1 MHRRHVLHLA
11 LAGLTLPWAVAAC
24 ATQKIVHARAWDD
37 GDKLRL
43 VFELSGPAKYQIFS
57 LRAPDRL
64 VVDLADTSTF
74 AGLNQL
80 PAGNRLLGAVRSGPQ
95 AGGTRIVLDLKQ
107 PARVESFLLGPS
119 GSEGHR
125 LVVDL
130 HSAAVAAPPIAKA
143 APAAAVAAAATK
155 TAGQRDVVV
164 VIDAGHGGKDPGAV
178 GGNGEQEKIVAL
190 AIARLLADKLN
201 RQRGFKAQLVRN
213 QDVFIPLRKRV
224 EVARRYNADLFISV
238 HADAAPRRNAS
249 GASVFALSESG
260 ATSTTARWMAE
271 RENSADILGARE
283 LLSLKNKDPMLAG
296 VLLDMSLNS
305 TITTSLGLGKTVLD
319 NVGKV
324 AGVHQKRV
332 EQAGFA
338 VLKSPD
344 IPSILVETGFI
355 SNSGDCRKLCDPLHQ
370 KRVAQ
375 AIFDGLQTH
384 FVASPP
390 PGSYLASRKAEAVS

>member
-1 MHRRHVLHLA
+1 MHRRHLLHLA
-11 LAGLTLPWAVAAC
+11 LAGIALPWAVAAS

-57 LRAPDRL
+57 LQAPDRL
-64 VVDLADTSTF
+64 VVDLADTSAF
-74 AGLNQL
+74 AGLNEL

-130 HSAAVAAPPIAKA
+130 HSAAVATPPIAKA
-143 APAAAVAAAATK
+143 PPAAAVAAAIK
-155 TAGQRDVVV
+155 TAGLRDVVV

-375 AIFDGLQTH
+375 AIFDGLQKH
-384 FVASPP
+384 FTASPP
-390 PGSYLASRKAEAVS
+390 TGTFLASQKNASLT

>member
-57 LRAPDRL
+57 LQAPDRL
-64 VVDLADTSTF
+64 VVDLADTSAF
-74 AGLNQL
+74 AGLNEL

-130 HSAAVAAPPIAKA
+130 HSAIAAAPQIAKA
-143 APAAAVAAAATK
+143 PPAAAVAAATK

-305 TITTSLGLGKTVLD
+305 NITTSLGLGKTVLD
-319 NVGKV
+319 SVGKV

-390 PGSYLASRKAEAVS
+390 PGTYLASRKAEAVS

>member
-1 MHRRHVLHLA
+1 MHRRHLLHLA
-11 LAGLTLPWAVAAC
+11 LASLTLPWAIAA
-24 ATQKIVHARAWDD
+24 AANPKILHARAWDD
-37 GDKLRL
+37 GEKLRL
-43 VFELSGPAKYQIFS
+43 VFDLSGPTKYQIFS
-57 LRAPDRL
+57 LKAPERL
-64 VVDLADTSTF
+64 VVDLADTAT
-74 AGLNQL
+74 AADLNEL
-80 PAGNRLLGAVRSGPQ
+80 SAGNRLLSAIRSGPQ

-107 PARVESFLLGPS
+107 PARVESFLLGPTAR
-119 GSEGHR
+119 EGHR

-130 HSAAVAAPPIAKA
+130 HDIALAPQRIAEPL
-143 APAAAVAAAATK
+143 PAS
-155 TAGQRDVVV
+155 TAGQRDVIV
-164 VIDAGHGGKDPGAV
+164 VIDAGHGGKDPGAL
-178 GGNGEQEKIVAL
+178 GGNGEQEKVVAL
-190 AIARLLADKLN
+190 AIARLLAQKLN

-213 QDVFIPLRKRV
+213 QDVFVPLRKRV
-224 EVARRYNADLFISV
+224 EVARRHNADLFISV
-238 HADAAPRRNAS
+238 HADAAPRKSAS
-249 GASVFALSESG
+249 GASVFALSENG

-271 RENSADILGARE
+271 RENSADLLGARE

-296 VLLDMSLNS
+296 VLLDMSLNA
-305 TITTSLGLGKTVLD
+305 TISTSLGLGKTVLD

-355 SNSGDCRKLCDPLHQ
+355 SNPADCRKLCDPLHQ

-375 AIFDGLQTH
+375 AIFDGLQKH

-390 PGSYLASRKAEAVS
+390 AGTYLASRRAEAIS